1 MLCAGAS
8 DALGQPAEKLVV
20 FGTSLSDPGNAF
32 ALVGG
37 TNTPPDYLN
46 DALLI
51 PTAPYTR
58 GGHHFTNGPTW
69 IEQLARTLKAGVNAE
84 PAFKGANPRAMNF
97 AVGAARARETGSG
110 ANLPLQVATYLQAV
124 GGVASPQALYVIEVG
139 SNDVRD
145 ALGAGAGAPAILTEA
160 LTSIRTSVDALY
172 AAGARRFLIWNVPN
186 PAFTPAIRVL
196 NNALL
201 SAAADSLAVWFNAG
215 LTAQLGLLTAT
226 RPGIE
231 IRLLDVYQLLNGVIG
246 NPAAFGFTNVTTPCI
261 TPSEAPFFC
270 QQPGDY
276 VFWDGV
282 HPTTAMHA
290 VVAALAELTLAQ

>member
-1 MLCAGAS
+1 MVPMHTRSRRLVASPLVVCLLMLCAGAS

-20 FGTSLSDPGNAF
+20 FGTSLSDSGNAF

-84 PAFKGANPRAMNF
+84 PA
-97 AVGAARARETGSG
+97 
-110 ANLPLQVATYLQAV
+110 
-124 GGVASPQALYVIEVG
+124 
-139 SNDVRD
+139 
-145 ALGAGAGAPAILTEA
+145 
-160 LTSIRTSVDALY
+160 
-172 AAGARRFLIWNVPN
+172 
-186 PAFTPAIRVL
+186 
-196 NNALL
+196 
-201 SAAADSLAVWFNAG
+201 
-215 LTAQLGLLTAT
+215 
-226 RPGIE
+226 
-231 IRLLDVYQLLNGVIG
+231 
-246 NPAAFGFTNVTTPCI
+246 AFGFTNVTTPCI